1 MVATPR
7 ADGDEPV
14 ASPACPACD
23 RDLVGDNLTKDSILM
38 SDSAILVIPRGF
50 RATGIK
56 AGLKASGTLDM
67 AVLAADQPCAAAG
80 TFTTNRVC
88 AAPVKWCREILPAD
102 DIRAIVINSGN
113 ANAATGDQGLAN
125 AQRTAECAAALLGC
139 QPEQVLVASTGI
151 IGHQLPMDK
160 IEAGI
165 AKAVA
170 ELSASRE
177 AFQTAAAA
185 IMTTDTRPKIVSQR
199 QTIAGRD
206 VTLLGIAKGAAMIG
220 PRMATMLGFL
230 LTDAPLWAN
239 ELQDILSDAVEHSF
253 NCLSVEGHTSTND
266 TVLLLSS
273 TATTDPILKGDD
285 IAAFAA
291 MVRSTCETLAR
302 AIADDGEGASHLITV
317 DVEGCETFEDAR
329 TIARAVAD
337 SPLVKTAIHGA
348 DPNWGRIVSAAGYS
362 GVSFDEEQLSLWIN
376 QVAVYEDGMPV
387 PFDDGSLS
395 QLIKSQRDVHL
406 RLVLKSGAEAVRFWT
421 CDLTAEYIRLNADYT
436 T

>member
-1 MVATPR
+1 
-7 ADGDEPV
+7 
-14 ASPACPACD
+14 
-23 RDLVGDNLTKDSILM
+23 M
-38 SDSAILVIPRGF
+38 SDGATWAIPRGF
-50 RATGIK
+50 RASGIK
-56 AGLKASGTLDM
+56 AGLKASGSLDM

-88 AAPVKWCREILPAD
+88 AAPVKWCREALPAD
-102 DIRAIVINSGN
+102 DVRAIVINSGN

-125 AQRTAECAAALLGC
+125 AERTAECAAALLGC
-139 QPEQVLVASTGI
+139 QPGQVLVASTGI
-151 IGHQLPMDK
+151 IGHQLPMEK

-170 ELSASRE
+170 GLSAGPE

-185 IMTTDTRPKIVSQR
+185 IMTTDTRPKIVSLR
-199 QTIAGRD
+199 RSIAGRD

-230 LTDAPLWAN
+230 LTDAPVWAN
-239 ELQDILSDAVEHSF
+239 ELQDILADAVEHSF
-253 NCLSVEGHTSTND
+253 NCLSVEGHASTND

-273 TATTDPILKGDD
+273 TAATEPILQGDD
-285 IAAFAA
+285 VAVFAA

-302 AIADDGEGASHLITV
+302 AIADDGEGATHFITI

-329 TIARAVAD
+329 TIARTVAD

-362 GVSFDEEQLSLWIN
+362 GVSFEEEQLSLWIN
-376 QVAVYEDGMPV
+376 NVAVYQDGMPV
-387 PFDDGSLS
+387 PFDEDSLS
-395 QLIKSQRDVHL
+395 QSIKSQRDVQL